1 MTQAWPWPILRQG
14 QIGSYMC
21 LNGEN
26 FYKVINWEKLA
37 VNDQF
42 DRKFMFLTKKKCS
55 QGVVCPCPWTIY
67 IYMTIIS
74 NISSESTEF

>member
-1 MTQAWPWPILRQG
+1 
-14 QIGSYMC
+14 MC

-42 DRKFMFLTKKKCS
+42 DRKFMFLTTTKNVLRGLS
-55 QGVVCPCPWTIY
+55 APAPGLYTY
-67 IYMTIIS
+67 I
-74 NISSESTEF
+74 